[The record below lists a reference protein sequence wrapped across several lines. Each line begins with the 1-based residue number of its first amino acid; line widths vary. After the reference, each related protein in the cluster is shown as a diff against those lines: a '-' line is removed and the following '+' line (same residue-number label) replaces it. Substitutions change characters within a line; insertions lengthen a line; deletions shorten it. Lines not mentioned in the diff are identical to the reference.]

1 MPIDVIA
8 VPAWPRPKGYVNGAV
23 GRGAVLHVAGQIGWS
38 MDGSFASTDRVAQFG
53 TALDNVLAVV
63 AAAGGVPTDIAQ
75 MTVYVT
81 DVAEYREKA
90 RAIGEVW
97 RAKLGNHYP
106 AMALVQVAALV
117 ETAARVEIQATAYLE
132 R

>member
-8 VPAWPRPKGYVNGAV
+8 VPGWPRPKGYVNGAV
-23 GRGAVLHVAGQIGWS
+23 GRGAVLHVAGQIGWGT
-38 MDGSFASTDRVAQFG
+38 DGAFASTDLVEQFG

-63 AAAGGVPTDIAQ
+63 TAAGGKATDIAQ

-81 DVAEYREKA
+81 DVAEYRAKA
-90 RAIGEVW
+90 HALGEVW
-97 RAKLGNHYP
+97 RTKLGNHYP
-106 AMALVQVAALV
+106 AMALVQISALV
-117 ETAARVEIQATAYLE
+117 EAAARVEIQATAYLE